1 MLGIKDYLVIKRLQ
15 QEETKLLHRITGFPQ
30 FLQAH
35 WYKVDKLLILLLL
48 LPKQRRR
55 PGDVST
61 LYYVTIVAQALRE
74 LCDTE

>member
-35 WYKVDKLLILLLL
+35 WYKVDLLLL
-48 LPKQRRR
+48 LLLILPKQRR
-55 PGDVST
+55 PGDVGMFC
-61 LYYVTIVAQALRE
+61 YVTIVARV
-74 LCDTE
+74 T